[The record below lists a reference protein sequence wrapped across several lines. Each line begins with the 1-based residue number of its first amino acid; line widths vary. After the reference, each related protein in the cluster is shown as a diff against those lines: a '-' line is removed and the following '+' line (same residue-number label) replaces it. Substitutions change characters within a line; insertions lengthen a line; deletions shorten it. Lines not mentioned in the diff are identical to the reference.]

1 MVIVKCSPDYRTF
14 ELFRHVLAV
23 TMTVMTSTAGGKP
36 RRPSPRKAQPQHAP
50 RTGPRIR
57 RGTAPALLLAAAQE
71 LFAERGPYA
80 TTTRQIA
87 ERAEVSEDLIFRY
100 YGSKNGLLQE
110 AVIRPIVELLESLR
124 PRWIQAQEESSGAE
138 HTLEFIG
145 QLYDL
150 VHGNRTV
157 VMTMMQVLIG
167 GPGHLDDPV
176 HELASQ
182 MYEPLAPAFQH
193 FLDANG
199 FRDRDPN
206 LLLRMIMILVGATAA
221 FLPGT
226 YPDAEDVPD
235 RERVIEELA
244 SFIHFGLR
252 RPT

>member
-1 MVIVKCSPDYRTF
+1 MR
-14 ELFRHVLAV
+14 
-23 TMTVMTSTAGGKP
+23 VMTSTASGKA
-36 RRPSPRKAQPQHAP
+36 RRPSPQKAPTQHAP

-57 RGTAPALLLAAAQE
+57 RGTAPALLLAAAQD

-80 TTTRQIA
+80 TTTKQIA

-124 PRWIQAQEESSGAE
+124 PRWIKAQEESSGDE
-138 HTLEFIG
+138 NTLEFIG
-145 QLYDL
+145 ALYDL

-182 MYEPLAPAFQH
+182 MYEPLAPAFQNY
-193 FLDANG
+193 LDTNG
-199 FRDRDPN
+199 FRDDNPE

-226 YPDAEDVPD
+226 YPDAKDVPN
-235 RERVIEELA
+235 RGRVIEELA
-244 SFIHFGLR
+244 SFIHFGLK
-252 RPT
+252 RPS

>member
-1 MVIVKCSPDYRTF
+1 M
-14 ELFRHVLAV
+14 
-23 TMTVMTSTAGGKP
+23 
-36 RRPSPRKAQPQHAP
+36 
-50 RTGPRIR
+50 
-57 RGTAPALLLAAAQE
+57 
-71 LFAERGPYA
+71 
-80 TTTRQIA
+80 
-87 ERAEVSEDLIFRY
+87 SEDLIFRY

-124 PRWIQAQEESSGAE
+124 PRWIEAQQQSPGNTPNTE

-176 HELASQ
+176 HQLASQ
-182 MYEPLAPAFQH
+182 MYQPLEPAFRN
-193 FLDANG
+193 FLDTNG
-199 FRDRDPN
+199 FRDQNPN

-226 YPDAEDVPD
+226 YPDAGEVPD

>member
-1 MVIVKCSPDYRTF
+1 
-14 ELFRHVLAV
+14 
-23 TMTVMTSTAGGKP
+23 MTSTASGKA
-36 RRPSPRKAQPQHAP
+36 RRPSPKKAPTQHAP

-80 TTTRQIA
+80 TTTKQIA

-124 PRWIQAQEESSGAE
+124 PRWIKAQEESSGDE
-138 HTLEFIG
+138 NTLEFIG

-176 HELASQ
+176 HALASQ
-182 MYEPLAPAFQH
+182 MYEPLAPAFQNY
-193 FLDANG
+193 LDTNG
-199 FRDRDPN
+199 LRDDNPE
-206 LLLRMIMILVGATAA
+206 LLLRMIMILVGATGA

-226 YPDAEDVPD
+226 YPDAKDVPN

-244 SFIHFGLR
+244 SFIHFGLK
-252 RPT
+252 RPS